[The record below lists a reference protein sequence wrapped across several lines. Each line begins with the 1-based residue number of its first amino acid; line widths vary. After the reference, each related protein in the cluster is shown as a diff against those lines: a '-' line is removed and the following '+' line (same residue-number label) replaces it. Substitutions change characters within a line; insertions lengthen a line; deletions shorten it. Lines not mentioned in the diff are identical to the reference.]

1 VQILTV
7 HNTMQNQAKSTL
19 TWLLAIAFGEYS
31 KDVAVVDTDDQKTL
45 LNYMKM
51 NPHIGKPF
59 RVLSLEEYLEVQT
72 TLHADI
78 IIFDTERE
86 VTALKPDLALAAF
99 EASDFILVPTIT
111 DEKAIA
117 NMAGVCQ
124 RLETT
129 FRLEEAFKNSAKKSD
144 LKKCL
149 LKPIPNPRRR
159 FASIFTRVDPNRSGS
174 ELADIKRNARL
185 YGCNPLATHLSENS
199 SVREVFN
206 RGSLPNI
213 EQASQLM
220 IEGEAIMR
228 EVSRCLD
235 ELAT

>member
-1 VQILTV
+1 MQVLTV

-19 TWLLAIAFGEYS
+19 TWLLAIAFGEAA
-31 KDVAVVDTDDQKTL
+31 KDVVVVDTDDQQTL
-45 LNYMKM
+45 CNYMTM

-59 RVLSLEEYLEVQT
+59 RVLNLQDYLEAQA
-72 TLHADI
+72 TLHADL

-99 EASDFILVPTIT
+99 EASDFVLVPTIT

-129 FRLEEAFKNSAKKSD
+129 FRLEEAFKGSAKKSD
-144 LKKCL
+144 LKKNL
-149 LKPIPNPRRR
+149 LKPVPNPKRR

-174 ELADIKRNARL
+174 ELTDIKRNARL